1 MPVTPLHDRLAQE
14 LNEAINLDVPTLV
27 EHIFPDECLPLPVD
41 VLLEALT
48 GIHGSHS
55 LFQQRALRKPDC
67 SWATFPKN
75 PESFATELAAFLNG
89 MSHTMRDVCRLSGG
103 SLPKKA
109 RRWSGE
115 YTTASSLPLPGAH
128 LAPRPTLVLFDGKTE
143 EEGWHTALGVG
154 EIIFADDYDSS
165 SSLHRLIHY
174 ASDSFFNQDD
184 RRFQISLTFA
194 ARQVRL
200 VLIDHSGVV
209 ASQFFD
215 IDREPELFVRSVAGL
230 MFSSRST
237 IGFDTSITTLK
248 NGQRQIRVAHDVY
261 DIVACLAISHDV
273 RGKATVCWHA
283 RRNGEDFVIKDS
295 WNEKNQSHIEAGILE
310 VAKDIPGI
318 AKLVTLET
326 VVVDR
331 MKDST
336 AHLRSILN
344 DSDNSPA
351 LRLHER
357 MVMTPFARKI
367 AFFRS
372 KKELISVF
380 IDAIEAHRSLVDKNI
395 LHCDISSNNIMISD
409 STSSSYPTVAP
420 TSVGQLLRRGILI
433 DVDSALELNNIGY
446 WVGFVGTF
454 VFMSSAVLIHGS
466 STRQKPSDDLESF
479 LWVLIYLCVR
489 YAGPNNTARVD
500 YVATV
505 GSMPAFN
512 QDQSQ
517 ANVIGRHKRH
527 VLSAK
532 GALERDILPNFSLY
546 FEDLKPCIADLR
558 DAFAKNKSKF
568 TYDLMLDVLRRTR
581 DVLPFTEEWS
591 PLHDAVGYVLPAA
604 TQKRRRDEVESDES
618 GRENAK
624 LNKFI

>member
-14 LNEAINLDVPTLV
+14 LNEAINLDVPSLV

-41 VLLEALT
+41 VFLEALT
-48 GIHGSHS
+48 GMRGSHS
-55 LFQQRALRKPDC
+55 LFQQRALRRPDY
-67 SWATFPKN
+67 SWVTFPKN
-75 PESFATELAAFLNG
+75 PEAFATELAAFLNG
-89 MSHTMRDVCRLSGG
+89 MSQTMRDVCLLSGG
-103 SLPKKA
+103 SLPKA

-115 YTTASSLPLPGAH
+115 YTTPSSLPLPGAH
-128 LAPRPTLVLFDGKTE
+128 LTPRPTLVLFDGKPE
-143 EEGWHTALGVG
+143 EEAYHTVLAVG

-194 ARQVRL
+194 AREVRL

-215 IDREPELFVRSVAGL
+215 IDKEPELFVRSVAGL

-237 IGFDTSITTLK
+237 IGFDTSIATLK
-248 NGQRQIRVAHDVY
+248 NGQRQIKVGHDVY
-261 DIVACLAISHDV
+261 DIVVRLAISHDV

-283 RRNGEDFVIKDS
+283 RRNGVDFVIKDN
-295 WNEKNQSHIEAGILE
+295 WNEKNQNHIEAGILE

-326 VVVDR
+326 VIVDR
-331 MKDST
+331 TKDST
-336 AHLRSILN
+336 APLRSILN
-344 DSDNSPA
+344 GSDNSPPF
-351 LRLHER
+351 RLHQR

-479 LWVLIYLCVR
+479 LWVLIYLCIR
-489 YAGPNNTARVD
+489 YAGPDNTARVD

-505 GSMPAFN
+505 GSMQTFS

-517 ANVIGRHKRH
+517 ANTIGRHKKH
-527 VLSAK
+527 VLGEKK
-532 GALERDILPNFSLY
+532 GGVLEREILSKFSLY
-546 FEDLKPCIADLR
+546 FEDLKPCIAELR
-558 DAFAKNKSKF
+558 DAYAKNKSKF
-568 TYDLMLDVLRRTR
+568 TYDAMLGILRRTR
-581 DVLPFTEEWS
+581 DALPLTEKRL
-591 PLHDAVGYVLPAA
+591 PLHDAVSYVLPAA
-604 TQKRRRDEVESDES
+604 THKRRRDEVENDES

-624 LNKFI
+624 R